1 MRVQNICNAA
11 KAVLRGKQ
19 IAIQACLKKEE
30 NSQMHNPTLHL
41 KDLEKEQQ
49 IKLKSSRREIVHIRA
64 EINDTETRE
73 KVERTTKSELVP

>member
-1 MRVQNICNAA
+1 
-11 KAVLRGKQ
+11 
-19 IAIQACLKKEE
+19 
-30 NSQMHNPTLHL
+30 MHNLTLHL